1 METDEEAKETETKEK
16 ETKKEEVTPQVKKE
30 LVSCSFILWFY
41 LVPQKYL
48 HSQHL
53 HARGIFADRG
63 AYVPTQEKKKN
74 ICMRE
79 APGSLLGFSMS
90 PLSPRHFRR
99 WGGLCAHTTN
109 KKKKKKNTFMAVRE

>member
-53 HARGIFADRG
+53 HARGTGIVTRILHVSFIPTAFSPRG
-63 AYVPTQEKKKN
+63 GP
-74 ICMRE
+74 
-79 APGSLLGFSMS
+79 MS
-90 PLSPRHFRR
+90 PQ
-99 WGGLCAHTTN
+99 
-109 KKKKKKNTFMAVRE
+109 KK